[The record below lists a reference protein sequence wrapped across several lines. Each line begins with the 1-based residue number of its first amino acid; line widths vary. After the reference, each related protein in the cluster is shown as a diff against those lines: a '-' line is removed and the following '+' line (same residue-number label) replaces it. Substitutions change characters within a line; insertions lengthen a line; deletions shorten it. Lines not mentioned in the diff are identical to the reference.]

1 MLIFESLELKR
12 EVTSFVYCIF
22 RKSQIKSF
30 CHFISLKYW
39 YWGKGVGKGG
49 EREAYVKFNIETGWS
64 TNLKN
69 INLCN
74 LCGGSS
80 MSWGM

>member
-1 MLIFESLELKR
+1 M
-12 EVTSFVYCIF
+12 
-22 RKSQIKSF
+22 
-30 CHFISLKYW
+30 
-39 YWGKGVGKGG
+39 GKGG

>member
-1 MLIFESLELKR
+1 MLIFERVKERGYILCILYFQEKSNKKFL
-12 EVTSFVYCIF
+12 SFYFFLV
-22 RKSQIKSF
+22 
-30 CHFISLKYW
+30 LVL
-39 YWGKGVGKGG
+39 GKGVGKGG
-49 EREAYVKFNIETGWS
+49 ERQAYVKFNIETGWS

-80 MSWGM
+80 MSWGG